1 MPLPRLDSTVISPSR
16 TPRRSPWDTSA
27 TVSGSAPGLRPRP
40 RCRPR
45 TEPHRKTRDSGSGRF
60 SDSRQ
65 PGARYGH
72 RLRSRSRTKKS
83 LGTVIPSGSGSG
95 SGSGRILRSKQP
107 TPFRGGDVSTRK
119 LARHD
124 MGGVATGSR
133 VSGAFPNP
141 SPLPLPFPM
150 YWAGDRGHRSR
161 RPDTVAGHGVGHGRG
176 RCSATA
182 IQRQRTAVL
191 VTPDRHPPWWC
202 RSDRRRSSP
211 GRAGR

>member
-27 TVSGSAPGLRPRP
+27 TVSGSAPGLRSRP

-45 TEPHRKTRDSGSGRF
+45 TEPHRKTRDRG
-60 SDSRQ
+60 SRQ
-65 PGARYGH
+65 VQRQPAARDPVRPPESGHGHGH

-83 LGTVIPSGSGSG
+83 LGTVIPSGSG

-124 MGGVATGSR
+124 MGGVATGSPG
-133 VSGAFPNP
+133 SGAFPSP
-141 SPLPLPFPM
+141 SPLPM
-150 YWAGDRGHRSR
+150 CWAGVPGHRSR
-161 RPDTVAGHGVGHGRG
+161 KPETVIGHGVGHG
-176 RCSATA
+176 
-182 IQRQRTAVL
+182 
-191 VTPDRHPPWWC
+191 PNRH
-202 RSDRRRSSP
+202 
-211 GRAGR
+211 